1 MKSLDSGIRLAA
13 SASIFHIVIQL
24 TFIEQL
30 YLLGNELSASTYAI
44 LWTVVKA
51 LKRSNIMVIVKI
63 RKVSGGLKVSGGAM
77 VGDWRFSIIS
87 WLVRLG

>member
-30 YLLGNELSASTYAI
+30 YLPGNELSASTYAI
-44 LWTVVKA
+44 LWTDEKA

-63 RKVSGGLKVSGGAM
+63 RKVSGGLKGSGRAAVGA
-77 VGDWRFSIIS
+77 WSFSII
-87 WLVRLG
+87 L